1 MSTESPFPHSLR
13 VLLKPEILR
22 NPAPVYAA
30 WRETE
35 PFFWYGELG
44 TWVLT
49 RYADCAAVLKGLDR
63 FTSDWR
69 RLGERTPAE
78 LVMLQTVDPPDHPP
92 VRRLLTAAYRAQDHA
107 ALAGRTEQRVR
118 RHLAALAGTEFDFV
132 HRLAIP
138 LTVETICEVLGVD
151 PPDLDWLNSVSPPV
165 IDTMDGGLRP
175 EVIPAGLA
183 ARAEL
188 DALMERWMV
197 EHHPD
202 GMFAYISKKL
212 PGASVDRQLVLNSLR
227 STFHAGFES
236 SARLLTLSLLALTE
250 NPDSLRE
257 FSKNPD
263 LAVEEL
269 IRYTSQVQVL
279 ARGCLTDTEVGG
291 RKVRKG
297 EGVTLIIG
305 AANRDPAAFP
315 DPDTLRLDRSP
326 NPHLG
331 FGRGLHAC
339 LGAGIAAMQTRAL
352 FTELARG
359 YPAVRPSA
367 EPVMWDS
374 GTLRGVRTLPVDLG
388 R

>member
-1 MSTESPFPHSLR
+1 MR
-13 VLLKPEILR
+13 R

-30 WRETE
+30 WRETD

-69 RLGERTPAE
+69 RLGERTPDE

-107 ALAGRTEQRVR
+107 VLAGRTSERVR
-118 RHLAALAGTEFDFV
+118 RRLAGLAGTEFDFV
-132 HRLAIP
+132 HELAIP

-151 PPDLDWLNSVSPPV
+151 PPDLDWLNRVSPPV

-175 EVIPAGLA
+175 EVIPAGMA

-188 DALMERWMV
+188 DELIEHWMAD
-197 EHHPD
+197 HHPG
-202 GMFAYISKKL
+202 GMLAFIS
-212 PGASVDRQLVLNSLR
+212 DRTHEADRRLVLNSLR

-236 SARLLTLSLLALTE
+236 SARLLTLSLLALTD
-250 NPDSLRE
+250 NPGSLLE

-279 ARGCLTDTEVGG
+279 ARGCLADTEVGG
-291 RKVRKG
+291 RKVREG

-305 AANRDPAAFP
+305 AANRDPAVFP
-315 DPDTLRLDRSP
+315 DPDVLRLGRSP

-339 LGAGIAAMQTRAL
+339 LGAGVAAMQTRAL

-359 YPAVRPSA
+359 YPAVRPRA

>member
-30 WRETE
+30 WRETD

-49 RYADCAAVLKGLDR
+49 RHADCATVLKGLDR

-107 ALAGRTEQRVR
+107 ALAERTSERVR
-118 RHLAALAGTEFDFV
+118 RRLAGLAGAEFDFV
-132 HRLAIP
+132 HQLAIP

-151 PPDLDWLNSVSPPV
+151 PPDLDWLDSVSPPV

-175 EVIPAGLA
+175 EVIPAGMA

-188 DALMERWMV
+188 DELMERWMV
-197 EHHPD
+197 DHHPD
-202 GMFAYISKKL
+202 GMFAFISERTHE
-212 PGASVDRQLVLNSLR
+212 ADRRLVLNSLR

-236 SARLLTLSLLALTE
+236 SARLLTLSLLALTD
-250 NPDSLRE
+250 NPGSIHE

-279 ARGCLTDTEVGG
+279 ARGCLADTEVGG
-291 RKVRKG
+291 RKVREG

-305 AANRDPAAFP
+305 AANRDPAVFP
-315 DPDTLRLDRSP
+315 DPDVLRLGRSP

-331 FGRGLHAC
+331 FGRGLHAVWAPVSPRC
-339 LGAGIAAMQTRAL
+339 RPGRCSRSSPAATRA
-352 FTELARG
+352 
-359 YPAVRPSA
+359 
-367 EPVMWDS
+367 S
-374 GTLRGVRTLPVDLG
+374 GRAPNR
-388 R
+388 